1 MVFSLRPKITSSET
15 QKTLNPDHWARPIKF
30 ILRLHMQLTVLWIQK
45 MHFMLEKS
53 GTQFLEQLVAI
64 VLIYQRVN
72 YQLVKELT
80 SDIYPELLITGRT
93 LILLIIK
100 LFVPLLRMLDENLI
114 TGDDAAHTEEAYVTG
129 ENEKRIWF
137 GNT

>member
-1 MVFSLRPKITSSET
+1 
-15 QKTLNPDHWARPIKF
+15 
-30 ILRLHMQLTVLWIQK
+30 MQLTVLWIQK